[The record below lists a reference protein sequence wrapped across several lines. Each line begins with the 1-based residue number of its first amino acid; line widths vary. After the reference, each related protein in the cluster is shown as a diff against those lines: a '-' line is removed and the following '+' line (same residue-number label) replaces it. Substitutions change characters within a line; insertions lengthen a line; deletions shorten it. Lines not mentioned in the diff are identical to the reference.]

1 MGLVYALA
9 AYLSWGLL
17 VPVHF
22 RLLGA
27 YSPNQILAERI
38 VWSSLF
44 AGALALVL
52 AARHRLNLPR
62 PLRRHHALLLLS
74 AAMIAVN
81 WLLYLYAISSGH
93 LLDASLGYYIN
104 PLVSVALGRVALGER
119 LRPMQ
124 VAAVGTAAAG
134 VAIAVA
140 WAGELPLMS
149 LSLAVSFALYGL
161 ARKVAAVDALV
172 GFLAETLLLL
182 PAAITWLVLSPE
194 PFLPAEPGSRALLML
209 TGLTTALPLI
219 WFAAAAI
226 RLKLTTLGLLQY
238 VAPTCLLGLSV
249 LAYGERIEPHRA
261 LMLALIWVALALY
274 TVDALRLRRSPAIGP
289 DASPVRSDPDAMR
302 V

>member
-22 RLLGA
+22 RMLA
-27 YSPNQILAERI
+27 AFSPNHILAERI

-44 AGALALVL
+44 AAVLALGL
-52 AARHRLNLPR
+52 AWRKRLRLPLPLHRR
-62 PLRRHHALLLLS
+62 HALLVLS
-74 AAMIAVN
+74 AAMIGVN
-81 WLLYLYAISSGH
+81 WLLYLNAVNRGH

-104 PLVSVALGRVALGER
+104 PLVSVALGRVVLGER

-124 VAAVGTAAAG
+124 AVAVGIAAAG
-134 VAIAVA
+134 VAVAVA
-140 WAGELPLMS
+140 WAGELPVMS

-161 ARKVAAVDALV
+161 ARKIAGVDALV

-182 PAAITWLVLSPE
+182 PAAIGWLVLSPE
-194 PFLPAEPGSRALLML
+194 PFLPAGPANLALLML
-209 TGLTTALPLI
+209 TGVTTALPLI
-219 WFAAAAI
+219 WFAAAAV
-226 RLKLTTLGLLQY
+226 RLRLTTLGLLQY

-249 LAYGERIEPHRA
+249 LAYGERVEPHRA
-261 LMLALIWVALALY
+261 AMFAMIWVALALY
-274 TVDALRLRRSPAIGP
+274 TVDALRGRRPAEP
-289 DASPVRSDPDAMR
+289 VVEVRSDTGAMR